1 MELVEVRRGWGGD
14 ANTLST
20 AFNSVL
26 DATIPLVA
34 NT

>member
-1 MELVEVRRGWGGD
+1 LRHGGERD

>member
-1 MELVEVRRGWGGD
+1 MRARRGWGGD

-34 NT
+34 DT